1 MFKDFIGKNVKV
13 PYYDGGVLKIAR
25 GILEEE
31 DIIFLRING
40 KLGVIIINKKNVE
53 KVSFSKR
60 VD

>member
-31 DIIFLRING
+31 DIILSSSSN
-40 KLGVIIINKKNVE
+40 
-53 KVSFSKR
+53 
-60 VD
+60 